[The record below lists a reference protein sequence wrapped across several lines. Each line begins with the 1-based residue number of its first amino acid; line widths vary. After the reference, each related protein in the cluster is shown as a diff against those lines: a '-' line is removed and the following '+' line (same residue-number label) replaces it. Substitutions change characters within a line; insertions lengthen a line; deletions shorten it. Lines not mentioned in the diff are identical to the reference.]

1 MPSCPA
7 FFVMKGMFIMKISD
21 FTTGKLFLP
30 LIMFALPVLLAML
43 LQVMYGAVDLVI
55 VGQWGNAPDI
65 LAVASGSQVML
76 SVTSVINGLAMGVT
90 ILIGQMLGSGRSK
103 EAGNVI
109 GSAIAIFLVLAVFIT
124 ATMLVFA
131 GAISNILHVPGE
143 SFGDTVLYL
152 RICGAG
158 SLFIVAFNVIGSI
171 FRGLGDSK
179 TPLIVVTIACVV
191 NIIGDVVFVAG
202 FHLGVMGAALATV
215 IAQATS
221 VVLATVII
229 KKQGLPFEFSRS
241 SIRFHKELTIR
252 IIRYGAPIALQDGLV
267 SLSFLAITTIV
278 NSLGVIAAAGV
289 GVAERLAGF
298 IMLVPSA
305 FSQAVAVVVAQN
317 YGAKEYQRARKT
329 LLYGIAISLFA
340 GTAMA
345 YLSFF
350 HGNLLSGVFSNEI
363 PVINASWEYLKA
375 YAIDCLLTAFLFCL
389 VGYFNGCSKAN
400 FVMVQGIIGAF
411 GIRIPMSYLFSQ
423 IEPLSLFRIG
433 LATPS
438 STLIQVSLC
447 IFYFLIFNNKLKR
460 PKVQYQTI
468 PPIPPA

>member
-1 MPSCPA
+1 
-7 FFVMKGMFIMKISD
+7 MKISD

-171 FRGLGDSK
+171 FRGPGDSK

-229 KKQGLPFEFSRS
+229 KKQGLPFEFSR
-241 SIRFHKELTIR
+241 
-252 IIRYGAPIALQDGLV
+252 
-267 SLSFLAITTIV
+267 
-278 NSLGVIAAAGV
+278 
-289 GVAERLAGF
+289 
-298 IMLVPSA
+298 
-305 FSQAVAVVVAQN
+305 
-317 YGAKEYQRARKT
+317 
-329 LLYGIAISLFA
+329 
-340 GTAMA
+340 
-345 YLSFF
+345 
-350 HGNLLSGVFSNEI
+350 
-363 PVINASWEYLKA
+363 
-375 YAIDCLLTAFLFCL
+375 
-389 VGYFNGCSKAN
+389 
-400 FVMVQGIIGAF
+400 
-411 GIRIPMSYLFSQ
+411 
-423 IEPLSLFRIG
+423 
-433 LATPS
+433 
-438 STLIQVSLC
+438 
-447 IFYFLIFNNKLKR
+447 
-460 PKVQYQTI
+460 
-468 PPIPPA
+468 